1 MFSRPFFLEKK
12 GDESTMKLSV
22 IGAGSWGTVLAQ
34 ILADNGHA
42 VTLWA
47 RNPDK
52 AARIQESRCNADYL
66 PDLKL
71 HPAITVTGSLE
82 EAAKDAAVLVFV
94 VPSKGMAAVARQVAG
109 FTDCRDTVLLT
120 CTKGFDLST
129 HKLMTD
135 ILEET
140 FPHARASAALSGPN
154 LAKEIAQ
161 KQPAAT
167 VIACREMK
175 EAKFL
180 QKCFMNGYFRPYT
193 STDVI
198 GVELCGCVK
207 NCIALVGG
215 MLSGLGYGENAQ
227 AGLITRGLAEL
238 TRLGVKLGAHRAT
251 FFGLAGV
258 GDLIATCT
266 SPLSRNHSAGVALAQ
281 GKTVEEITGST
292 HMVIE
297 GINAT
302 PVVRELARAHQV
314 EMPIIEQLYQVL
326 FAQKKVTDAIR
337 DLMKR
342 TAKKE

>member
-1 MFSRPFFLEKK
+1 
-12 GDESTMKLSV
+12 MKLSV

-52 AARIQESRCNADYL
+52 AARIQQSRCNADYL

-140 FPHARASAALSGPN
+140 FPHARAIAALSGPN

-238 TRLGVKLGAHRAT
+238 TRLGMKLGAHRAT

>member
-1 MFSRPFFLEKK
+1 
-12 GDESTMKLSV
+12 MKLSV
-22 IGAGSWGTVLAQ
+22 IGAGSWGTVLSQ
-34 ILADNGHA
+34 ILADNGHT
-42 VTLWA
+42 VYLWA
-47 RNPDK
+47 RNPEK
-52 AARIQESRCNADYL
+52 AARIQETRCNADYL
-66 PDLKL
+66 PDFTLN
-71 HPAITVTGSLE
+71 PAITVTGSLA
-82 EAAKDAAVLVFV
+82 EAVAGATVLVFV
-94 VPSKGMAAVARQVAG
+94 VPSKGMAAIARQVAEI
-109 FTDCRDTVLLT
+109 TDCRDTVLLT
-120 CTKGFDLST
+120 CTKGFDLAT
-129 HKLMTD
+129 HKLMTE
-135 ILEET
+135 ILEEN
-140 FPHARASAALSGPN
+140 FPRARAIAALSGPN
-154 LAKEIAQ
+154 LAREIAQ

-167 VIACREMK
+167 VIACRK
-175 EAKFL
+175 LQEARFL

-193 STDVI
+193 STDLI

-266 SPLSRNHSAGVALAQ
+266 SPLSRNRSAGYALAQ
-281 GKTVEEITGST
+281 GRTLEEITGGT
-292 HMVIE
+292 KMVIE

-302 PVVRELARAHQV
+302 PVVRELARNHQA

-326 FAQKKVTDAIR
+326 FEKKQVKEAIR

-342 TAKKE
+342 SAKKE

>member
-1 MFSRPFFLEKK
+1 MI
-12 GDESTMKLSV
+12 LS
-22 IGAGSWGTVLAQ
+22 
-34 ILADNGHA
+34 
-42 VTLWA
+42 
-47 RNPDK
+47 
-52 AARIQESRCNADYL
+52 
-66 PDLKL
+66 
-71 HPAITVTGSLE
+71 
-82 EAAKDAAVLVFV
+82 
-94 VPSKGMAAVARQVAG
+94 
-109 FTDCRDTVLLT
+109 

-140 FPHARASAALSGPN
+140 FPHARAIAALSGPN
-154 LAKEIAQ
+154 LAREIAQ

-167 VIACREMK
+167 VIACRNMK
-175 EAKFL
+175 EARFL
-180 QKCFMNGYFRPYT
+180 QQCFLTPYFRPYT
-193 STDVI
+193 SPDLI

-215 MLSGLGYGENAQ
+215 MLSGMGFGENAQ

-238 TRLGVKLGAHRAT
+238 TRLGMKLGAHRAT

-266 SPLSRNHSAGVALAQ
+266 SPLSRNRSAGYALAR
-281 GKTVEEITGST
+281 GKTLEEITGGT
-292 HMVIE
+292 RMVIE

-302 PVVRELARAHQV
+302 PVVRELARTHQV

-326 FAQKKVTDAIR
+326 FQGKDVKRAIE

-342 TAKKE
+342 TLKKE

>member
-1 MFSRPFFLEKK
+1 
-12 GDESTMKLSV
+12 MKAAV

-34 ILADNGHA
+34 ILSDNGRD
-42 VTLWA
+42 VCLWA
-47 RNPDK
+47 RNPEK
-52 AARIQESRCNADYL
+52 AAKIRETCCNGDYL
-66 PDLKL
+66 PDFRLSSSIQVTADLKE
-71 HPAITVTGSLE
+71 AVTGAE
-82 EAAKDAAVLVFV
+82 VLVFV
-94 VPSKGMAAVARQVAG
+94 VPSKGMGSIARQVVAI
-109 FTDCRDTVLLT
+109 TDCRSQVILT
-120 CTKGFDLST
+120 CTKGFDLAT

-140 FPHARASAALSGPN
+140 FPRARAIAALSGPN
-154 LAKEIAQ
+154 LAREIAQ
-161 KQPAAT
+161 QQPAAT

-175 EAKFL
+175 EARFL
-180 QKCFMNGYFRPYT
+180 QQCFLTPYFRPYT
-193 STDVI
+193 STDLV

-215 MLSGLGYGENAQ
+215 MLSGLGLGENAQ

-238 TRLGVKLGAHRAT
+238 TRLGVKMGARRAT

-266 SPLSRNHSAGVALAQ
+266 SPLSRNRSAGYALAQ
-281 GKTVEEITGST
+281 GKTLEEITGGT

-326 FAQKKVTDAIR
+326 FQGKDVRQAIG

>member
-1 MFSRPFFLEKK
+1 
-12 GDESTMKLSV
+12 MKAAV

-34 ILADNGHA
+34 ILAENGHET
-42 VTLWA
+42 VLWA
-47 RNPDK
+47 RNPEK
-52 AARIQESRCNADYL
+52 AKKIQETRCNEDYL
-66 PDLKL
+66 PDLQL
-71 HPAITVTGSLE
+71 SPALAITSDLQ
-82 EAAKDAAVLVFV
+82 EAVAGAEVLVFV
-94 VPSKGMAAVARQVAG
+94 VPSKGMGAIAQQAAR
-109 FTDCRDTVLLT
+109 FTDCQDQVVLT
-120 CTKGFDLST
+120 CTKGFDLAS

-140 FPHARASAALSGPN
+140 FPRARAIAALSGPN
-154 LAKEIAQ
+154 LAREIAQ

-175 EAKFL
+175 EARFL

-193 STDVI
+193 STDLV

-227 AGLITRGLAEL
+227 AGLITRGLAEI
-238 TRLGVKLGAHRAT
+238 TRLGVKMGARRAT

-266 SPLSRNHSAGVALAQ
+266 SPLSRNRSAGYALAQ
-281 GKTVEEITGST
+281 GKTLEEITGGT
-292 HMVIE
+292 RMVIE
-297 GINAT
+297 GINAA
-302 PVVRELARAHQV
+302 PVVRELAARHQV

-326 FAQKKVTDAIR
+326 FQGKQVQQAIA

>member
-1 MFSRPFFLEKK
+1 
-12 GDESTMKLSV
+12 MKLSV

-34 ILADNGHA
+34 ILADNGHC
-42 VTLWA
+42 VFLWA
-47 RNPDK
+47 RNPEK
-52 AARIQESRCNADYL
+52 AARIQKTRCNADYL
-66 PDLKL
+66 PDFKL
-71 HPAITVTGSLE
+71 NPAIAVTSSLA
-82 EAAKDAAVLVFV
+82 EAATGAAVLVFV
-94 VPSKGMAAVARQVAG
+94 VPSKGMAAIARQVAEL
-109 FTDCRDTVLLT
+109 TDCRDTVLLT

-140 FPHARASAALSGPN
+140 FPCARAIAALSGPN
-154 LAKEIAQ
+154 LAREIAQ

-167 VIACREMK
+167 VIACKEMK
-175 EAKFL
+175 EARFL

-193 STDVI
+193 STDLI

-215 MLSGLGYGENAQ
+215 MLSGLGFGENAQ

-266 SPLSRNHSAGVALAQ
+266 SPLSRNRSAGYALAR
-281 GKTVEEITGST
+281 GKTLEEITGGT
-292 HMVIE
+292 KMVIE

-302 PVVRELARAHQV
+302 PVVRELARSHQV
-314 EMPIIEQLYQVL
+314 EMPIIEQLYEVL
-326 FAQKKVTDAIR
+326 FEHRQVTDAIR

-342 TAKKE
+342 SAKKE

>member
-1 MFSRPFFLEKK
+1 
-12 GDESTMKLSV
+12 MKLSV

-140 FPHARASAALSGPN
+140 FPHARAIAALSGPN

>member
-1 MFSRPFFLEKK
+1 
-12 GDESTMKLSV
+12 MKIAV

-47 RNPDK
+47 RNPEK
-52 AARIQESRCNADYL
+52 AARIQETRCNADYL
-66 PDLKL
+66 PGFTL
-71 HPAITVTGSLE
+71 HPSIQVTGSLQ
-82 EAAKDAAVLVFV
+82 EAATGAAVLVFV
-94 VPSKGMAAVARQVAG
+94 VPSKGMAAVARQVAA

-120 CTKGFDLST
+120 CTKGFDLAT

-135 ILEET
+135 ILEEA
-140 FPHARASAALSGPN
+140 FPHARAIAALSGPN
-154 LAKEIAQ
+154 LAREIAQ

-167 VIACREMK
+167 VIACKDLK
-175 EAKFL
+175 EARFL
-180 QKCFMNGYFRPYT
+180 QQCFMNGYFRPYT
-193 STDVI
+193 SPDLI

-215 MLSGLGYGENAQ
+215 MLSGLGYGQNAQ
-227 AGLITRGLAEL
+227 AGLITRGLAEI
-238 TRLGVKLGAHRAT
+238 TRLGMKLGAHRAT
-251 FFGLAGV
+251 FFGLAGM

-281 GKTVEEITGST
+281 GKTLEEITGGT
-292 HMVIE
+292 KMVIE

-302 PVVRELARAHQV
+302 PVVRELARQHQV

-326 FAQKKVTDAIR
+326 FEKKEVHQAIR

-342 TAKKE
+342 AAKKEA

>member
-1 MFSRPFFLEKK
+1 
-12 GDESTMKLSV
+12 MKLSV

-140 FPHARASAALSGPN
+140 FPHARAIAALSGPN

-266 SPLSRNHSAGVALAQ
+266 SPLSRNHSAGVALAK

>member
-1 MFSRPFFLEKK
+1 
-12 GDESTMKLSV
+12 MKAAV

-34 ILADNGHA
+34 ILSDNGRD
-42 VTLWA
+42 VCLWA
-47 RNPDK
+47 RNPEK
-52 AARIQESRCNADYL
+52 AAKIRETRCNGDYL
-66 PDLKL
+66 PDFRLSPSIQVTADLKE
-71 HPAITVTGSLE
+71 AVTGAE
-82 EAAKDAAVLVFV
+82 VLVFV
-94 VPSKGMAAVARQVAG
+94 VPSKGMGSIARQVAAI
-109 FTDCRDTVLLT
+109 TDCRSQVILT
-120 CTKGFDLST
+120 CTKGFDLAT

-140 FPHARASAALSGPN
+140 FPRARATAALSGPN
-154 LAKEIAQ
+154 LAREIAQ
-161 KQPAAT
+161 QQPAAT

-175 EAKFL
+175 EARFL
-180 QKCFMNGYFRPYT
+180 QQCFLTPYFRPYT
-193 STDVI
+193 STDLV

-215 MLSGLGYGENAQ
+215 MLSGLGLGENAQ

-238 TRLGVKLGAHRAT
+238 TRLGVKMGARRAT

-266 SPLSRNHSAGVALAQ
+266 SPLSRNRSAGYALAQ
-281 GKTVEEITGST
+281 GKTLEEITGGT

-326 FAQKKVTDAIR
+326 FQGKDVRQAIG

>member
-1 MFSRPFFLEKK
+1 
-12 GDESTMKLSV
+12 MKLSV

-140 FPHARASAALSGPN
+140 FPHARAIAALSGPN

-238 TRLGVKLGAHRAT
+238 TRLGMKLGAHRAT

-258 GDLIATCT
+258 GDLIATCP

>member
-1 MFSRPFFLEKK
+1 
-12 GDESTMKLSV
+12 MKAAV

-34 ILADNGHA
+34 ILAENGHA
-42 VTLWA
+42 TVLWA
-47 RNPDK
+47 RNPEK
-52 AARIQESRCNADYL
+52 AEKIRETRCNGDYL
-66 PDLKL
+66 PDFRLS
-71 HPAITVTGSLE
+71 PALAVTSSLQ
-82 EAAKDAAVLVFV
+82 EAVAGAEVLVFV
-94 VPSKGMAAVARQVAG
+94 VPSKGMGTIARQAAA
-109 FTDCRDTVLLT
+109 FTDCQDQVILS
-120 CTKGFDLST
+120 CTKGFDLAS
-129 HKLMTD
+129 HELMTD

-140 FPHARASAALSGPN
+140 FPWARAIAALSGPN
-154 LAKEIAQ
+154 LAREIAQ

-167 VIACREMK
+167 VIPCREMK
-175 EAKFL
+175 EARFL

-193 STDVI
+193 STDLI

-227 AGLITRGLAEL
+227 AGLITRGLAEI
-238 TRLGVKLGAHRAT
+238 TRLGVKMGARRAT

-266 SPLSRNHSAGVALAQ
+266 SPLSRNRSAGYALAQ
-281 GKTVEEITGST
+281 GKSLEEITSGT
-292 HMVIE
+292 RMVIE

-302 PVVRELARAHQV
+302 PVVRELAARHQV

-326 FAQKKVTDAIR
+326 FQKKQVQQAIA

>member
-1 MFSRPFFLEKK
+1 
-12 GDESTMKLSV
+12 MKAAV

-34 ILADNGHA
+34 ILAENGHET
-42 VTLWA
+42 VLWA
-47 RNPDK
+47 RNTEK
-52 AARIQESRCNADYL
+52 AKKIQETRCNEDYL
-66 PDLKL
+66 PDLRL
-71 HPAITVTGSLE
+71 SPALAITSDLQ
-82 EAAKDAAVLVFV
+82 EAVAEAEVLVFV
-94 VPSKGMAAVARQVAG
+94 VPSKGMGAIAQQAAR
-109 FTDCRDTVLLT
+109 FTDCQDQVVLT
-120 CTKGFDLST
+120 CTKGFDLAS

-140 FPHARASAALSGPN
+140 FPRARAIAALSGPN
-154 LAKEIAQ
+154 LAREIAQ

-175 EAKFL
+175 EARFL
-180 QKCFMNGYFRPYT
+180 QQCFLNGYFRPYT
-193 STDVI
+193 STDLI

-227 AGLITRGLAEL
+227 ADHITRGLAEI
-238 TRLGVKLGAHRAT
+238 TRLGVKMGARRAT

-266 SPLSRNHSAGVALAQ
+266 SPLSRNRSAGYALAQ
-281 GKTVEEITGST
+281 GKTLEEITGGT
-292 HMVIE
+292 RMVIE
-297 GINAT
+297 GINAA
-302 PVVRELARAHQV
+302 PVVRELARTHQV

-326 FAQKKVTDAIR
+326 FQGKDVKRAIE

-342 TAKKE
+342 TLKKE

>member
-1 MFSRPFFLEKK
+1 
-12 GDESTMKLSV
+12 MKLSV

-52 AARIQESRCNADYL
+52 AARIQQTRCNADYL
-66 PDLKL
+66 PDLTL

-82 EAAKDAAVLVFV
+82 EAAQGAAVLVFV
-94 VPSKGMAAVARQVAG
+94 VPSKGMAAVARQTAA

-140 FPHARASAALSGPN
+140 FPHARAIAALSGPN
-154 LAKEIAQ
+154 LAREIAQ

-238 TRLGVKLGAHRAT
+238 TRLGMKLGAHRAT

-326 FAQKKVTDAIR
+326 FEKKQVTEAIR

>member
-1 MFSRPFFLEKK
+1 
-12 GDESTMKLSV
+12 MKAAV

-34 ILADNGHA
+34 ILAENGHA
-42 VTLWA
+42 TVLWA
-47 RNPDK
+47 RNPEK
-52 AARIQESRCNADYL
+52 AEKIRETRCNEDYL
-66 PDLKL
+66 PDLRL
-71 HPAITVTGSLE
+71 SPALAITADLQEAVAGSE
-82 EAAKDAAVLVFV
+82 VLVFV
-94 VPSKGMAAVARQVAG
+94 VPSKGMGTIARQAAA
-109 FTDCRDTVLLT
+109 FTDCRDQVILS
-120 CTKGFDLST
+120 CTKGFDLAS
-129 HKLMTD
+129 HELMTD

-140 FPHARASAALSGPN
+140 FPQARAIAALSGPN
-154 LAKEIAQ
+154 LAREIAQ

-175 EAKFL
+175 EARFL

-193 STDVI
+193 STDLI

-227 AGLITRGLAEL
+227 AGLITRGLAEI
-238 TRLGVKLGAHRAT
+238 TRLGVKMGARRAT

-266 SPLSRNHSAGVALAQ
+266 SPLSRNRSAGYALAQ
-281 GKTVEEITGST
+281 GKSLEEITSGT
-292 HMVIE
+292 RMVIE

-302 PVVRELARAHQV
+302 PVVRELAARHQV

-326 FAQKKVTDAIR
+326 FQEKQVQQAIA

>member
-1 MFSRPFFLEKK
+1 
-12 GDESTMKLSV
+12 MKAAV

-34 ILADNGHA
+34 ILAENGHA
-42 VTLWA
+42 TVLWA
-47 RNPDK
+47 RNPEK
-52 AARIQESRCNADYL
+52 AEKIRETRCNGDYL
-66 PDLKL
+66 PDFRLS
-71 HPAITVTGSLE
+71 PALAVTSSLQ
-82 EAAKDAAVLVFV
+82 EAVAGAEVLVFV
-94 VPSKGMAAVARQVAG
+94 VPSKGMGTIARQAAA
-109 FTDCRDTVLLT
+109 FTDCQDQVILS
-120 CTKGFDLST
+120 CTKGFDLAS
-129 HKLMTD
+129 HELMTD

-140 FPHARASAALSGPN
+140 FPWARAIAALSGPN
-154 LAKEIAQ
+154 LAREIAQ

-175 EAKFL
+175 EARFL

-193 STDVI
+193 STDLI

-227 AGLITRGLAEL
+227 AGLITRGLAEI
-238 TRLGVKLGAHRAT
+238 TRLGVKMGARRAT

-266 SPLSRNHSAGVALAQ
+266 SPLSRNRSAGYALAQ
-281 GKTVEEITGST
+281 GKSLEEITSGT
-292 HMVIE
+292 RMVIE

-302 PVVRELARAHQV
+302 PVVRELAARHQV

-326 FAQKKVTDAIR
+326 FQKKQVQQAIA

>member
-1 MFSRPFFLEKK
+1 
-12 GDESTMKLSV
+12 MKLSV

-94 VPSKGMAAVARQVAG
+94 VPSKGMATVARQVAG

-140 FPHARASAALSGPN
+140 FPHARAIAALSGPN

-238 TRLGVKLGAHRAT
+238 TRLGMKLGAHRAT

-266 SPLSRNHSAGVALAQ
+266 SPLSRNHSAGVALAK

>member
-1 MFSRPFFLEKK
+1 
-12 GDESTMKLSV
+12 MKLSV

-140 FPHARASAALSGPN
+140 FPHARAIAALSGPN

-238 TRLGVKLGAHRAT
+238 TRLGMKLGAHRAT

-266 SPLSRNHSAGVALAQ
+266 SPLSRNHSAGVALAK

>member
-1 MFSRPFFLEKK
+1 
-12 GDESTMKLSV
+12 MKAAV

-34 ILADNGHA
+34 ILSDNGRD
-42 VTLWA
+42 VCLWA
-47 RNPDK
+47 RNPEK
-52 AARIQESRCNADYL
+52 AAKIRETRCNGDYL
-66 PDLKL
+66 PDFRFSPSIQVTADLKE
-71 HPAITVTGSLE
+71 AVTGAE
-82 EAAKDAAVLVFV
+82 VLVFV
-94 VPSKGMAAVARQVAG
+94 VPSKGMGAIAKQVAAI
-109 FTDCRDTVLLT
+109 TDCRSQVILT
-120 CTKGFDLST
+120 CTKGFDLAT

-140 FPHARASAALSGPN
+140 FPRARAIAALSGPN
-154 LAKEIAQ
+154 LAREIAQ
-161 KQPAAT
+161 QQPAAT

-175 EAKFL
+175 EARFL
-180 QKCFMNGYFRPYT
+180 QQCFLTPYFRPYI
-193 STDVI
+193 STDLV

-215 MLSGLGYGENAQ
+215 MLSGLGLGENAQ

-238 TRLGVKLGAHRAT
+238 TRLGVKMGARRAT

-266 SPLSRNHSAGVALAQ
+266 SPLSRNRSAGYALAQ
-281 GKTVEEITGST
+281 GKTLEKITGGT

-326 FAQKKVTDAIR
+326 FQGKDVRQAIG

>member
-1 MFSRPFFLEKK
+1 
-12 GDESTMKLSV
+12 MKLSV
-22 IGAGSWGTVLAQ
+22 IGAGSWGTVLAE
-34 ILADNGHA
+34 ILAENGHA
-42 VTLWA
+42 VMLWA
-47 RNPDK
+47 RNPEK
-52 AARIQESRCNADYL
+52 AARIQKDRCNADYL
-66 PDLKL
+66 PDFTL

-94 VPSKGMAAVARQVAG
+94 VPSKGMAAIARQVAAY
-109 FTDCRDTVLLT
+109 TDCRDTVLLT
-120 CTKGFDLST
+120 CTKGFDLTT

-140 FPHARASAALSGPN
+140 FPRARAIAALSGPN
-154 LAKEIAQ
+154 LAREIAQ

-167 VIACREMK
+167 VIACKEMK
-175 EAKFL
+175 EARFL

-215 MLSGLGYGENAQ
+215 MLSGLGFGENAQ

-238 TRLGVKLGAHRAT
+238 TRLGVKLGAHRST

-302 PVVRELARAHQV
+302 PVVRELARQHQV

-326 FAQKKVTDAIR
+326 FEQKKVTDAIR

>member
-1 MFSRPFFLEKK
+1 
-12 GDESTMKLSV
+12 MKLSV

-34 ILADNGHA
+34 ILADNGHM

-47 RNPDK
+47 RNPEK
-52 AARIQESRCNADYL
+52 AARIQETRCNADYL
-66 PDLKL
+66 PDFRLQ
-71 HPAITVTGSLE
+71 PSITVTGSLE
-82 EAAKDAAVLVFV
+82 AAVEGAAVLVFV
-94 VPSKGMAAVARQVAG
+94 VPSKGMAAIARQVAAL
-109 FTDCRDTVLLT
+109 TDARETVLLS
-120 CTKGFDLST
+120 CTKGFDPAT

-140 FPHARASAALSGPN
+140 FPQARAIAALSGPN
-154 LAKEIAQ
+154 LAREIAQ

-167 VIACREMK
+167 VIACRDLK
-175 EAKFL
+175 QAKFL

-193 STDVI
+193 SPDII

-215 MLSGLGYGENAQ
+215 MLSGLGFGENAQ
-227 AGLITRGLAEL
+227 AGLITRGLAEI

-266 SPLSRNHSAGVALAQ
+266 SPLSRNHSAGVALAK
-281 GKTVEEITGST
+281 GKTVEEITGGT
-292 HMVIE
+292 KMVIE

-302 PVVRELARAHQV
+302 PVVRELAREHQV

-326 FAQKKVTDAIR
+326 FEKKQVTEAIR

>member
-1 MFSRPFFLEKK
+1 
-12 GDESTMKLSV
+12 MKLSV

-82 EAAKDAAVLVFV
+82 EAAKNAAVLVFV

-140 FPHARASAALSGPN
+140 FPHARAIAALSGPN

-238 TRLGVKLGAHRAT
+238 TRLGMKLGAHRAT

-266 SPLSRNHSAGVALAQ
+266 SPLSRNHSAGVALAK

>member
-1 MFSRPFFLEKK
+1 
-12 GDESTMKLSV
+12 MKLSV

-52 AARIQESRCNADYL
+52 AARIQQSRCNADYL

-140 FPHARASAALSGPN
+140 FPHARAIAALSGPN

-238 TRLGVKLGAHRAT
+238 TRLGMKLGAHRAT

-266 SPLSRNHSAGVALAQ
+266 SPLSRNHSAGVALAK

>member
-1 MFSRPFFLEKK
+1 
-12 GDESTMKLSV
+12 MKLSV

-52 AARIQESRCNADYL
+52 AARIQQSRCNADYL

-140 FPHARASAALSGPN
+140 FPHARAIAALSGPN